1 MLWTFVLLISVLY
14 ICHVLLC
21 SLRLLCS
28 FMFFTFFSVLYVC
41 YVLLCSLRLLCSFL
55 FFTFILFIYDLYV
68 CSVHSVLF
76 VCSFLFFIVCLF
88 SSFLYIC
95 SSLLCSLRLS
105 LHKIQLIESRS
116 KKSSKQSRNEKWK
129 FLYFCSTFIFTQ
141 FKQDVIHLNFLHF
154 LFKK

>member
-1 MLWTFVLLISVLY
+1 MFFCLFVLLISVLY
-14 ICHVLLC
+14 VCYVLFC
-21 SLRLLCS
+21 SLRL
-28 FMFFTFFSVLYVC
+28 F
-41 YVLLCSLRLLCSFL
+41 CSFL
-55 FFTFILFIYDLYV
+55 FVTFILFISVLYV

-88 SSFLYIC
+88 SSLLYVC

-116 KKSSKQSRNEKWK
+116 KKSSKQSRNEKRK
-129 FLYFCSTFIFTQ
+129 FHYFCSAFIFTQ

-154 LFKK
+154 LFKKLQHCRFTSIKL